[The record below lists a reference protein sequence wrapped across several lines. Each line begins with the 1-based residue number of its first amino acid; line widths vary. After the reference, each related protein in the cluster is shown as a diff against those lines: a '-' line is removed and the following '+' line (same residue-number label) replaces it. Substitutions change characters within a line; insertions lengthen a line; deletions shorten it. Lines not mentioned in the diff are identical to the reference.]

1 MKRLYLAYG
10 SNLNV
15 RQMRCRCPGA
25 KIIGTAVIRNYE
37 LLFKGSRSGSYLTI
51 EKKHGGKVPVAVWEV
66 SAENEQALDRYEGFP
81 NFYYKKEMN
90 INVKLLDDT
99 IERRAAFV
107 YIMHEERPLGMPS
120 ESYMDICREGYVDF
134 EFDEK
139 FLRAAL
145 ERSAKHE

>member
-1 MKRLYLAYG
+1 MNKRYYLAYG

-15 RQMRCRCPGA
+15 LQMRYRCPGA
-25 KIIGTAVIRNYE
+25 KIIGTAAIRNYE

-51 EKKHGGKVPVAVWEV
+51 EKKRGGKVPVAVWEV
-66 SAENEQALDRYEGFP
+66 SFENERALDRYEGFP
-81 NFYYKKEMN
+81 TFYYKKEMD
-90 INVKLLDDT
+90 INVKLLDGT

-120 ESYMDICREGYVDF
+120 ESYMDVCREGYEEF
-134 EFDEK
+134 GFDEK

-145 ERSAKHE
+145 ERSARV